1 MTVRSPDSAATA
13 ASAAVTAPLRAPPAD
28 QPRWASQGRWSVL
41 TWITLVAL
49 AAALPLIVPN
59 SFYLALANLVLINAA
74 VAVSLTLLVGTT
86 GQLSLGHAAFFASGA
101 YVTAHLSSIRGW
113 PVVASLPLAVLAAT
127 LLAWAVGRLFLRL
140 SGYYLA
146 VATLGIG
153 LLLGIVLRNEPA
165 FSGGPDGMSVPL
177 FQVGA
182 TALRGEKSWY
192 WVLLAVLCI
201 VVAGAVNLLRS
212 PAGRALRALHDAET
226 AAVTMGVDARSYR
239 VRIFTLSGAVAGLM
253 GALYAHYAGFVT
265 PQAASFVH
273 SVQFLMMAVIGGVG
287 SIAGAVIGAS
297 IVTLLPN
304 LLADA
309 AEYETLA
316 VGLLLLLSVVLMP
329 RGIVPSL
336 QRAWAAR
343 RARSGA

>member
-1 MTVRSPDSAATA
+1 MGPSSRGGAARA
-13 ASAAVTAPLRAPPAD
+13 RPLAF
-28 QPRWASQGRWSVL
+28 WA
-41 TWITLVAL
+41 I
-49 AAALPLIVPN
+49 AALPLLAPN
-59 SFYLALANLVLINAA
+59 AFYLALANLVLINAA

-86 GQLSLGHAAFFASGA
+86 GQLSLGHAAFFACGA

-113 PVVASLPLAVLAAT
+113 PVLWSLPVAIAASA
-127 LLAWAVGRLFLRL
+127 LLSWAIGRLFLRL

-165 FSGGPDGMSVPL
+165 FSGGPDGLSVPA
-177 FQVGA
+177 FQAGWF
-182 TALRGEKSWY
+182 TLHNDRSWY
-192 WVLLAVLCI
+192 WVFLAVLVAI
-201 VVAGAVNLLRS
+201 VVGARNLLRS

-226 AAVTMGVDARSYR
+226 AAVAMGVDARSYR
-239 VRIFTLSGAVAGLM
+239 VRIFTLSGALAGLM
-253 GALYAHYAGFVT
+253 GALYAHYSGFIT

-287 SIAGAVIGAS
+287 SIAGAVVGAA

-304 LLADA
+304 LLAGA

-329 RGIVPSL
+329 RGIVPTLS
-336 QRAWAAR
+336 RAWLAR
-343 RARSGA
+343 RSGRSA

>member
-1 MTVRSPDSAATA
+1 MRAPDSGAAGAMPLPVSAPARARRLPHLLPWVA
-13 ASAAVTAPLRAPPAD
+13 AA
-28 QPRWASQGRWSVL
+28 
-41 TWITLVAL
+41 AL
-49 AAALPLIVPN
+49 AAALPLVAPN
-59 SFYLALANLVLINAA
+59 AFYLAIANLVLVNAA

-101 YVTAHLSSIRGW
+101 YVTAHLSAVRGW
-113 PVVASLPLAVLAAT
+113 PVLASLPAAVLVST

-146 VATLGIG
+146 VATLGVG

-177 FQVGA
+177 ADIGGFV
-182 TALRGEKSWY
+182 LRGDRSWY
-192 WVLLAVLCI
+192 WVLLAVLC
-201 VVAGAVNLLRS
+201 VVVVGAVNLLRS

-226 AAVTMGVDARSYR
+226 AAVAMGVDACSYR
-239 VRIFTLSGAVAGLM
+239 VRIFTLSGAVAGLA

-287 SIAGAVIGAS
+287 SIAGAVVGAA

-316 VGLLLLLSVVLMP
+316 VGLLLLLCVVLMP
-329 RGIVPSL
+329 RGIVPTL
-336 QRAWAAR
+336 R
-343 RARSGA
+343 RARTARRTRSRA